1 MISNVVQTAA
11 TFFITTA
18 RSGTQWLAETL
29 ATIYPDL
36 LVAEH
41 EPIRFAYS
49 PKTYLRNPAALTDL
63 RAKPVVREHLDRIHG
78 VLRQKSYVE
87 VGCPAFAAA
96 PLLTAEFGERLRLV
110 QLVRHPVRV
119 AASITAQGWLEPG
132 RRNVIQDD
140 TAPAATDPGVY
151 LRHYGARWAT
161 MTPFEKALFYWAEVH
176 LYGLEVR
183 KELPDVPFLQ
193 LTLEDLVGGTPA
205 QQRLAAFLDVPYR
218 PAWREASAIRIDAL
232 PKDMNTIDRSPLQDH
247 PEIASLAR
255 HFGYD
260 VGNAD
265 VGHTNIGDTR
275 VNQIADIWLSP
286 RRRAWSRRARK
297 ALIGLMGMLDA
308 LYLGGIARGVWR
320 IAKPRPR

>member
-1 MISNVVQTAA
+1 MQKAA

-18 RSGTQWLAETL
+18 RSGTQWLAQTL

-36 LVAEH
+36 LVVEH
-41 EPIRFAYS
+41 EPIRYGYS
-49 PKTYLRNPAALTDL
+49 SKIYLRNPAALTDL

-96 PLLTAEFGERLRLV
+96 PLLTVEFGERLRLV

-119 AASITAQGWLEPG
+119 AASITAQQWLDPG
-132 RRNVIQDD
+132 RRNAVQDD
-140 TAPAATDPGVY
+140 IAPTPTDPGVY

-161 MTPFEKALFYWAEVH
+161 MTPFEKSLFYWAEVH

-193 LTLEDLVGGTPA
+193 LTFEDLLAGTSA
-205 QQRLAAFLDVPYR
+205 QERLAAFLDVPYR
-218 PAWREASAIRIDAL
+218 TAWREASAIRIDAL
-232 PKDMNTIDRSPLQDH
+232 PKEMNTIDRSALQDY

-260 VGNAD
+260 IGDAD
-265 VGHTNIGDTR
+265 VGYTNIGDIR

-286 RRRAWSRRARK
+286 RRRVWSRRVRK
-297 ALIGLMGMLDA
+297 VLIASMGMLDA
-308 LYLGGIARGVWR
+308 MHLGGIARSAWR
-320 IAKPRPR
+320 IGKTRLRRTYT